1 MMRRVI
7 GFIFISLIL
16 VSCGGSSSSS
26 SPLPTPA
33 IVVDEGDEHVADDL
47 PPLNPNIS
55 AAPVTLE
62 VWVDLDFTRDNTF
75 FEEMA
80 EDFEQVYPQV
90 EVEVYSFVREGILQ
104 RMEHV
109 SKDELPPNVVQGHV
123 YTAARLGLA
132 ESLKRQWTEWEEIDP
147 ETTSQFLP
155 AALEEVT
162 WDGVRYGVPL
172 DIYTVV
178 LLYNRAHFDEVNLPY
193 PEGDYDLF
201 ALRDAA
207 AILTKPEE
215 NRYGIG
221 LTTDPWYVYAWISA
235 AGGDLVINDPEK
247 GYLPALDS
255 ETNIDVLRF
264 MLEMV
269 KAGYAPRPSS
279 RPRDYEEARTGF
291 LEGRISMYF
300 GEPHDIHLI
309 QSTNPDFPLGVA
321 ELPKTPAGESSASV
335 LGSSGFFIPRGS
347 IDQDVA
353 FEFIKWA
360 SSDRYI
366 IPMARRVGHYPARVW
381 LQTSPEFTEN
391 LSLTPFFN
399 QLDAARPYRLDLFPR
414 AEEAFWDAVKLSF
427 YDLATP
433 SEALHEAQQRSEAT
447 LVEKEALP

>member
-1 MMRRVI
+1 MIRRI
-7 GFIFISLIL
+7 ISLIFISLMLI
-16 VSCGGSSSSS
+16 SCEVSSS
-26 SPLPTPA
+26 SPPPTP
-33 IVVDEGDEHVADDL
+33 IIEGGDVSVADDL
-47 PPLNPNIS
+47 PPINPNI
-55 AAPVTLE
+55 AAEPVSLE

-80 EDFEQVYPQV
+80 EDFERAYPKV

-104 RMEHV
+104 RMVHV
-109 SKDELPPNVVQGHV
+109 SKDELPP
-123 YTAARLGLA
+123 
-132 ESLKRQWTEWEEIDP
+132 EWEKIDP

-155 AALEEVT
+155 AALDEVT
-162 WDGVRYGVPL
+162 WRDGVRYGVPL
-172 DIYTVV
+172 DVYTVV
-178 LLYNRAHFDEVNLPY
+178 LLYNKNHFDEANLAY
-193 PEGDYDLF
+193 PEAGYDLF

-207 AILTKPEE
+207 AALTKPEE

-235 AGGDLVINDPEK
+235 AGGDLVINDSEK
-247 GYLPALDS
+247 GYLPALNS
-255 ETNIDVLRF
+255 ETNVDVLRF
-264 MLEMV
+264 MVEMV

-309 QSTNPDFPLGVA
+309 QSTHPDFPLGVA
-321 ELPKTPAGESSASV
+321 ELPQTPAGESAASV

-366 IPMARRVGHYPARVW
+366 IPMARRVGHYPARDW

-414 AEEAFWDAVKLSF
+414 AEEAFWDAVKISF

-433 SEALHEAQQRSEAT
+433 SEALQEAQKRGEAAV
-447 LVEKEALP
+447 VEPSL